1 MNSHTNSETK
11 PVREKS
17 LWVRALY
24 MLVFL
29 LAFGISESVLYLLT
43 IIGLIYRAIKGETNQ
58 HLVNFGHSLGQYV
71 QQITDYLSFNT
82 DTEPFPFDRWPGN
95 QTPVDNTGTPAA
107 EDKPSGGM
115 T

>member
-43 IIGLIYRAIKGETNQ
+43 IIGEL
-58 HLVNFGHSLGQYV
+58 
-71 QQITDYLSFNT
+71 
-82 DTEPFPFDRWPGN
+82 WPLAWAVCSAN
-95 QTPVDNTGTPAA
+95 HRLP
-107 EDKPSGGM
+107 EF
-115 T
+115 